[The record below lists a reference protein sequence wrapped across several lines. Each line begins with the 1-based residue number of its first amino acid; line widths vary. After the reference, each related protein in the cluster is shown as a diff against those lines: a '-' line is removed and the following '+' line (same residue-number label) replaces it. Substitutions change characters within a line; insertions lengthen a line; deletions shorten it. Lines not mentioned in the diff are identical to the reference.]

1 MLCCCERDEQT
12 ASRIM
17 SDYNIDLGEWV
28 VSSVP
33 SLMAKIVDLDE
44 LGLVISI
51 LDVVHLLLV
60 FVLVPCNVPLSFVL
74 RGVGMILEVVRPGR
88 GSGGVIPSG
97 DPRGRAPG
105 GGQGAKPPGSQRF
118 LKI

>member
-1 MLCCCERDEQT
+1 MLCCCERNEQT

-33 SLMAKIVDLDE
+33 SLMAKMVDLDE

-51 LDVVHLLLV
+51 PDVVHLLLV
-60 FVLVPCNVPLSFVL
+60 FVLVPCDQGIEIFFAVWEHKL
-74 RGVGMILEVVRPGR
+74 RCTTF
-88 GSGGVIPSG
+88 S
-97 DPRGRAPG
+97 A
-105 GGQGAKPPGSQRF
+105 RF
-118 LKI
+118 DV